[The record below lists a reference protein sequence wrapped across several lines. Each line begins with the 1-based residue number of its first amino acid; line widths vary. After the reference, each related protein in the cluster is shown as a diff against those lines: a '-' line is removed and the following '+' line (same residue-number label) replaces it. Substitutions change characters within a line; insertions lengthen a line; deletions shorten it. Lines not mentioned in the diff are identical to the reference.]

1 MNKLPAGS
9 VIRTGGDF
17 YPEARERKTIKTKG
31 IFISTIAAKSIRRS
45 VRH

>member
-17 YPEARERKTIKTKG
+17 YPEARERTGKNIW
-31 IFISTIAAKSIRRS
+31 AKQDFQSVSNLIYSRRK
-45 VRH
+45 